1 MQQCQVKY
9 TALVSGSKDKSLF
22 SIPTPRE
29 CSRCGRGEASINM
42 EEAAQDAVPVAGPL
56 SVEEEEEKN
65 PPLEEGEEREE
76 GEEVKEDE
84 VCEEEEGGGAED
96 RGPSDV
102 ITVRVLAYSKT
113 EEDIYYN
120 IEVGVS

>member
-1 MQQCQVKY
+1 
-9 TALVSGSKDKSLF
+9 
-22 SIPTPRE
+22 
-29 CSRCGRGEASINM
+29 M
-42 EEAAQDAVPVAGPL
+42 EETEQDAVQVAGPL
-56 SVEEEEEKN
+56 SVKEEEEKN

-84 VCEEEEGGGAED
+84 VCEEEEGGGTED

-113 EEDIYYN
+113 EEDIVYN